1 MKRKASQFDY
11 QRASLPRTRRV
22 QFLDCFK
29 MNYRLILKCGLM
41 LLLFFTPMVLF
52 SIFADLFYVSLMS
65 QSTEEIA
72 QTQLLYN
79 YLLNVGLILCSIVAI
94 IGITGVIYVL
104 RNFIW
109 GEGIYFKSDF
119 ALGIKQNY
127 GKNAIF
133 AGIFSIFYALS
144 YFIYSLF
151 PDAIVSLLPIVICA
165 LIFLPVYFW
174 IILLNNLYKSK
185 WTGLLRNGFYFYIKT
200 IGWSLLGILTPL
212 SLLGLLFIPF
222 EFVWIKYIV
231 LIAFIV
237 FAFPIILLIM
247 VLYSTSVFDNAINKD
262 NYPDYY
268 LRGLNHD

>member
-11 QRASLPRTRRV
+11 QRASLPRTRKV

-41 LLLFFTPMVLF
+41 LLIFFAPMILF
-52 SIFADLFYVSLMS
+52 SVFADLYYVSLMS
-65 QSTEEIA
+65 QSKEEIE

-79 YLLNVGLILCSIVAI
+79 YLLNVGLILLSLVAI
-94 IGITGVIYVL
+94 IGITGVIHVL

-109 GEGIYFKSDF
+109 GEGIYFRDDF
-119 ALGIKQNY
+119 LTGIKQNY
-127 GKNAIF
+127 GKNVIF
-133 AGIFSIFYALS
+133 ATTFAIFYALS

-151 PDAIVSLLPIVICA
+151 PDAIVSLLPIIMFA
-165 LIFLPVYFW
+165 LIFLPVFFW
-174 IILLNNLYKSK
+174 IILLNNLYSSK

-200 IGWSLLGILTPL
+200 IGWSLLGILMPL
-212 SLLGLLFIPF
+212 TLLGLLFIPF
-222 EFVWIKYIV
+222 ELIWLKYII

>member
-1 MKRKASQFDY
+1 MKRKASEFDY

-41 LLLFFTPMVLF
+41 LLLFFSPMILF
-52 SIFADLFYVSLMS
+52 SLFADLYYVSLMS
-65 QSTEEIA
+65 QSTEEIE

-79 YLLNVGLILCSIVAI
+79 YLLNAGLIICSIVAI
-94 IGITGVIYVL
+94 IGITGVIYIL

-119 ALGIKQNY
+119 SIGIKQNY

-151 PDAIVSLLPIVICA
+151 PDAIVSLLPIIMFA
-165 LIFLPVYFW
+165 LIFLPIYFW
-174 IILLNNLYKSK
+174 VILLNNLYQSK
-185 WTGLLRNGFYFYIKT
+185 WPGLLRNGLYFYIKT
-200 IGWSLLGILTPL
+200 IGWSLLEILMPL

-222 EFVWIKYIV
+222 ELVWLKYII

-247 VLYSTSVFDNAINKD
+247 VLYSTSVFDKAINKD

-268 LRGLNHD
+268 LRGLNHY

>member
-1 MKRKASQFDY
+1 MKRKASKFDY
-11 QRASLPRTRRV
+11 QRAALPRTRKV
-22 QFLDCFK
+22 QFRDCFK

-41 LLLFFTPMVLF
+41 LLVFFSPMIIF
-52 SIFADLFYVSLMS
+52 SLFADFFYVTLMS

-79 YLLNVGLILCSIVAI
+79 YLLNCGLIICSMVAI
-94 IGITGVIYVL
+94 IGITGALYVL

-109 GEGIYFKSDF
+109 GEGIFFRSDF
-119 ALGIKQNY
+119 AIGIKQNY
-127 GKNAIF
+127 GKDALFMVILCVL
-133 AGIFSIFYALS
+133 YALS

-151 PDAIVSLLPIVICA
+151 PDAIVSLLPIFICA

-185 WTGLLRNGFYFYIKT
+185 WTVLLRNGFYFYIKT
-200 IGWSLLGILTPL
+200 IGWSLLGILMPL

-222 EFVWIKYIV
+222 AFVWIKYIV
-231 LIAFIV
+231 LIVFIV
-237 FAFPIILLIM
+237 FVLPIILLIM

>member
-1 MKRKASQFDY
+1 MKRKVSQFDY

-29 MNYRLILKCGLM
+29 MNCRLILKCGLM
-41 LLLFFTPMVLF
+41 LLLFFTPMVFF

-79 YLLNVGLILCSIVAI
+79 YLLNVGLILCSMVAL

-133 AGIFSIFYALS
+133 AVIFSLFYALS

-151 PDAIVSLLPIVICA
+151 PDAIVSLLPIVMSA
-165 LIFLPVYFW
+165 LIFLPTFFW
-174 IILLNNLYKSK
+174 VILLNNLYNSK
-185 WTGLLRNGFYFYIKT
+185 WTGLLRNGLYFYIKT
-200 IGWSLLGILTPL
+200 IGWSLLGTLMPL
-212 SLLGLLFIPF
+212 SLLGLLFIPS
-222 EFVWIKYIV
+222 EFIWIKYIV

-237 FAFPIILLIM
+237 FVFPIILLIM
-247 VLYSTSVFDNAINKD
+247 VLYSTSVFDRAINKD